1 MCQKVRLSK
10 DEAKRTA
17 ERLKQWDDD
26 PKAPLGVYR
35 CADCGRWH
43 VGHNK
48 YSPDAQREA
57 SHV

>member
-1 MCQKVRLSK
+1 MCVKVSYSR

-17 ERLKQWDDD
+17 EHLKQWDDD

-35 CADCGRWH
+35 CDECGRWH

-48 YSPDAQREA
+48 YAANAVKDAHA
-57 SHV
+57 